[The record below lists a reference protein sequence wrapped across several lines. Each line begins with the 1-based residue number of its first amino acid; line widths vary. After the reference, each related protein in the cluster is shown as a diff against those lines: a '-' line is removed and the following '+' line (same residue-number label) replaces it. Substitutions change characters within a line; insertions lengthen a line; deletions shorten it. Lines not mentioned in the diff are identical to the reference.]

1 MDKKRVVITGMGAI
15 TGYGIGVEKFWNGIK
30 NCESC
35 ITLNDG
41 SELDLSSQTT
51 HIFGSVPKYDESQY
65 MDAKEAKRLDN
76 FIKFALV
83 ASDEAFNDSGLD
95 MSKED
100 PYRIGCLVSSAAGG
114 FRTIEVNHEKMLKLG
129 YTKCSPFTIPAMI
142 ANMAAGKVAIK
153 FGLKGINKAIVS
165 ACASGTHSIGDAF
178 RTIQYGEADAMLAGG
193 TESVVCNLGV
203 GGFSSA
209 RTLSKRNDEPTK
221 ASRPYDMD
229 RDGFVMSEGAGVL
242 VLEELEH
249 AKARGAKIY
258 AEIVGYGQTCD
269 AYDMVAP
276 DPTGSAAAK
285 AMEFAVKDAGITTD
299 DIDYIN
305 AHGTSTH
312 VGDIGESLAIANV
325 FGDLDKNPDLKVSST
340 KSMHG
345 HLLGAAG
352 AVEAI
357 VCVEAMNENLVP
369 ATINLENQDPEV
381 ANLNYIPN
389 KPVNADLTYT
399 MSNSFGFGGHDA
411 SIVFKKY
418 AE

>member
-142 ANMAAGKVAIK
+142 ANMAAGKIAIK

-221 ASRPYDMD
+221 ASRPYDID

-285 AMEFAVKDAGITTD
+285 AMEFAVKDAGITTN

-411 SIVFKKY
+411 SLVFKKY